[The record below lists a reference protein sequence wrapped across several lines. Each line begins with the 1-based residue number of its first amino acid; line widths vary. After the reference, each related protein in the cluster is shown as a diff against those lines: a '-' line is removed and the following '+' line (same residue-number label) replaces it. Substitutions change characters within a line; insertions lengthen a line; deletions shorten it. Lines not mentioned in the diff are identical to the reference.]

1 MKKYFNPKKDNWA
14 SICERPLFDNTQIKK
29 IVNDVFDNVK
39 VNGDKALIQYTK
51 KFDNID
57 LKEISFDLERID
69 ISEIDIDPELK
80 ESIDNAFNNIYKFH
94 ESQLFVS
101 KKIETSKEVFCWQD
115 KRPIENVGLYIPG
128 GTAPLFSS
136 VLMLAIPAMI
146 AKCKKVI
153 LCTPPEKNGDINKAI
168 LYSAKLCNVNTIIN
182 IGGAQAIAAMSL
194 GTKNVPKVNKI
205 FGPGNQYVTSA
216 KLNSIDYNTAIDM
229 PAGPSELLVLADT
242 KANPDYVASDLLSQ
256 AEHGPDSQ
264 VILVSLCKALIE
276 KVEKSLKNQSK
287 KLDRIDF
294 INKSISNSKLIY
306 FENKQ
311 EAVEFIN
318 EYAPEHY
325 IINAEDEAYF
335 IENLVNA
342 GSVFIG
348 NYTPESAGDYA
359 SGTNH
364 TLPTNGNAKQYS
376 GVNLDSFMKTIT
388 FQKISK
394 NGLINIS
401 KTVETMAEAEGLQAH
416 KNAVSIRINDIKNE

>member
-229 PAGPSELLVLADT
+229 PAGPSELLVLADS

-264 VILVSLCKALIE
+264 VILVSLCKVLIE

-287 KLDRIDF
+287 ILDRIDF
-294 INKSISNSKLIY
+294 INQSISNSKLIY

-394 NGLINIS
+394 KGLINIS

-416 KNAVSIRINDIKNE
+416 KNAVTIRINDIKNE

>member
-1 MKKYFNPKKDNWA
+1 MKKYFNPKKDNWV
-14 SICERPLFDNTQIKK
+14 SLCERPIFDNNQIKK

-39 VNGDKALIQYTK
+39 VNGDKALIRYTK

-69 ISEIDIDPELK
+69 VSEIDIDPELK

-229 PAGPSELLVLADT
+229 PAGPSELLVLADS

-264 VILVSLCKALIE
+264 VILVSLCKVLIE

-294 INKSISNSKLIY
+294 INQSISNSKLIY

-325 IINAEDEAYF
+325 IINAKDEAYF

-416 KNAVSIRINDIKNE
+416 KNAVTIRINDIKNE

>member
-168 LYSAKLCNVNTIIN
+168 LYSAKLCNVNKIIN

-205 FGPGNQYVTSA
+205 FGPGNQYVTNA

-264 VILVSLCKALIE
+264 VILVSLCKVLIE

-294 INKSISNSKLIY
+294 INQSISNSKLIY
-306 FENKQ
+306 FENKE

-325 IINAEDEAYF
+325 IINVEDETYF

-394 NGLINIS
+394 KGLINIS

-416 KNAVSIRINDIKNE
+416 KNAVTIRINDIKNE

>member
-1 MKKYFNPKKDNWA
+1 MKKYYNPKKDNWL

-29 IVNDVFDNVK
+29 IVNDIFANVK
-39 VNGDKALIQYTK
+39 TNGDKALIKYTK

-57 LKEISFDLERID
+57 IKEIGIDLEKID
-69 ISEIDIDPELK
+69 ISEINIDSKLK
-80 ESIDNAFNNIYKFH
+80 ESIDNAFKNIYKFH
-94 ESQLFVS
+94 ESQIFNL
-101 KKIETSKEVFCWQD
+101 KKIETSHGVVCWQD

-153 LCTPPEKNGDINKAI
+153 LCTPPEKNGNINKAI
-168 LYSAKLCNVNTIIN
+168 LYSAKLCNVNKIITV
-182 IGGAQAIAAMSL
+182 GGAQAIAAMSL
-194 GTKNVPKVNKI
+194 GTESVPKVNKI

-229 PAGPSELLVLADT
+229 PAGPSELLVLADN

-264 VILVSLCKALIE
+264 VILVSLCKLLIE

-287 KLDRIDF
+287 KMNRIDF
-294 INKSISNSKLIY
+294 INQSISNSKLIY
-306 FENKQ
+306 FDKKED
-311 EAVEFIN
+311 AVEFIN

-325 IINAEDEAYF
+325 IINVEDETYF
-335 IENLVNA
+335 IENLINA

-401 KTVETMAEAEGLQAH
+401 KTVEVMAEAEGLQAH
-416 KNAVSIRINDIKNE
+416 KNAITIRINDIK

>member
-1 MKKYFNPKKDNWA
+1 MKKYYNPKKDNWA

-153 LCTPPEKNGDINKAI
+153 LCTPPEKNGNINKAI
-168 LYSAKLCNVNTIIN
+168 LYSAKLCNVNKIITV
-182 IGGAQAIAAMSL
+182 GGAQAIAAMSL
-194 GTKNVPKVNKI
+194 GTKSVSKVNKI

-229 PAGPSELLVLADT
+229 PAGPSELLVLADS

-264 VILVSLCKALIE
+264 VILVSLCKVLIE

-306 FENKQ
+306 FENKE

-325 IINAEDEAYF
+325 IINVEDETYF

-394 NGLINIS
+394 KGLINIS

-416 KNAVSIRINDIKNE
+416 KNAVTIRINDIKNE